1 MTRPVHLN
9 EGRLSRAPFSASV
22 MLPFPRDLF
31 RWVSVCVTEGTGDAP
46 AMVESVELSPA
57 GASVTVSVGA
67 RLCQLV
73 GDVPGYLRGSGD
85 GIVASACLGECGLR
99 LSLHGPWPLAASC
112 LTRLPSAVSTG
123 MPAVTAAGLQVRPDG
138 VIGMTF
144 SGLLTASI
152 VGTTVVVSA
161 DSTADGLQA
170 VSDLSDVPAVTAVNG
185 VPVTAADDSGTLEIR
200 VEPPP
205 GMSGDGSDHVRVSV
219 LGGVRVS
226 EAVGSGR
233 DEEGT
238 VTLLLHGTGLFP
250 NCYGEDDEA

>member
-1 MTRPVHLN
+1 M
-9 EGRLSRAPFSASV
+9 FSVIAALACPIMLATVLISV
-22 MLPFPRDLF
+22 
-31 RWVSVCVTEGTGDAP
+31 
-46 AMVESVELSPA
+46 
-57 GASVTVSVGA
+57 
-67 RLCQLV
+67 
-73 GDVPGYLRGSGD
+73 
-85 GIVASACLGECGLR
+85 
-99 LSLHGPWPLAASC
+99 
-112 LTRLPSAVSTG
+112 
-123 MPAVTAAGLQVRPDG
+123 PAVTAAGLQVRPDG

-205 GMSGDGSDHVRVSV
+205 DMSGDGSDYIRVSV
-219 LGGVRVS
+219 LGGARVS
-226 EAVGSGR
+226 ESVGSGR

-238 VTLLLHGTGLFP
+238 VTLLLHGTGLCP